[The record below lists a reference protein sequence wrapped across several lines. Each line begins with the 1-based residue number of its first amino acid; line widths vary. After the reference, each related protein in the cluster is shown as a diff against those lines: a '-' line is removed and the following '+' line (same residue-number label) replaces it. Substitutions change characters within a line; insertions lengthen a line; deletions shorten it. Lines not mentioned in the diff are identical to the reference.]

1 MVGVPLPAAGAEFY
15 EITLITELDETLHT
29 LRLVLA
35 GFAVV
40 TVLAG
45 AALGRAAARRVVA
58 PLDSVAGAAARIA
71 GGALDT
77 RLPVTE
83 DPDLATIVGSLNSMV
98 DAVHERIQRDA
109 RFAADVSH
117 ELRSP
122 LTALV
127 TSVEVL
133 ERRRDELSPRS
144 AQALD
149 LIGRDLRRFQRALE
163 DLLELGRLEAGA
175 SGLVMST
182 VDVRDVVRHA
192 LDESGRPMSLLAAES
207 GAADGD
213 LLVSVDKRQVN
224 RALVN
229 LFDNADRHGD
239 GLVAVTVAR
248 IDDSVLVGVDDD
260 GPGIDPADR
269 QRIFQRFAR
278 GGARGSLPGT
288 GLGLSLVAETMRA
301 HGGAVWCTDRPGGG
315 ARFLVRLPLERAT
328 EERS

>member
-1 MVGVPLPAAGAEFY
+1 MVGVPLPAVDVEFY
-15 EITLITELDETLHT
+15 EIAATTELDRTLGT
-29 LRLVLA
+29 LRWVLA
-35 GFAVV
+35 AFAAATAVG
-40 TVLAG
+40 G

-83 DPDLATIVGSLNSMV
+83 DPDLATIVGSFNSMV

-122 LTALV
+122 LTTLV

-133 ERRRDELSPRS
+133 ERRREELSERS
-144 AQALD
+144 RQALD
-149 LIGRDLRRFQRALE
+149 LIARDLSRFQRALE

-175 SGLVMST
+175 VGRLATT

-192 LDESGRPMSLLAAES
+192 LEESGRS
-207 GAADGD
+207 GALLTPPTQNDQ
-213 LLVSVDKRQVN
+213 LLVRVDKRLVN

-229 LFDNADRHGD
+229 LFDNADRHGG
-239 GLVAVTVAR
+239 GLVAVTIHGDGDAV
-248 IDDSVLVGVDDD
+248 IVGVEDQ
-260 GPGIDPADR
+260 GPGVDPADR
-269 QRIFQRFAR
+269 ERIFQRFAR
-278 GGARGSLPGT
+278 GGARGSRPGA

-301 HGGAVWCTDRPGGG
+301 HGGMVWCADRPGGG
-315 ARFLVRLPLERAT
+315 ARFQVRLPLAGPDGEMDA
-328 EERS
+328 